1 MLLEPSQVSF
11 INMASYGVFHK
22 KRGENFLKKKK
33 NLQNIQ
39 IFYPKVEKG
48 SEKATVKMGKEGK
61 RNAAAAVSNSHSA
74 LVQIQTFTAL
84 W

>member
-1 MLLEPSQVSF
+1 MEF
-11 INMASYGVFHK
+11 FTRKEGRI
-22 KRGENFLKKKK
+22 FLK

-61 RNAAAAVSNSHSA
+61 RNAAVSNSHST